1 MSVITIIVVCLIL
14 SAFFSGMEI
23 AFISSNKL
31 KIELDNQLGNFS
43 ASQIAYFNK
52 RPSMLISTLLVGN
65 NVALVVYGI
74 YMAKILEPKL
84 APYLPGEA
92 PILVA
97 QTILST
103 LLVLVTAEFLP
114 KTLFR
119 INSNWWLW
127 KFAVPLRI
135 FYILLYP
142 LVAITIGASRFFLR
156 LFFGE
161 TSEEEKP
168 VFGRIDLDNFVREAT
183 ERESP
188 GAEIE
193 HEFQIFK
200 NALKFSTI
208 KAREFMIPRNEIVAL
223 ENDTSIEE
231 LKAKFIET
239 GLSKIL
245 VYKDNIDNIIGYVKS
260 FELFKKPTSI
270 SSILLPI
277 TFVPEASMA
286 DDILKIF
293 IEEKKSLAVV
303 VDEFGGTSGMIT
315 LEDVVE
321 EIFGDIE
328 DEHDT
333 EELVERQ
340 IDAHTFEFSTRLEI
354 DYLNDT
360 YKLEIPDS
368 EEYATLAGYILSLHG
383 SIPNVNEIISTEE
396 FDFIIQKVENN
407 RIDQVRMMLKSK
419 D

>member
-1 MSVITIIVVCLIL
+1 MSTITIIVVCLIL

-74 YMAKILEPKL
+74 YMANLLEPKL
-84 APYLPGEA
+84 VPYLPGDA
-92 PILVA
+92 ALLVV

-127 KFAVPLRI
+127 KFAVPLRL

-142 LVAITIGASRFFLR
+142 VVAVTIGASRLFLR

-161 TSEEEKP
+161 SAEEEKP

-183 ERESP
+183 ERETP
-188 GAEIE
+188 GTELE

-231 LKAKFIET
+231 LREKFIAT

-245 VYKDNIDNIIGYVKS
+245 VYKDSIDNIIGYVKS
-260 FELFKKPTSI
+260 FELFKKPSSI
-270 SSILLPI
+270 SSILIPI

-333 EELVERQ
+333 EELIERQ
-340 IDAHTFEFSTRLEI
+340 LDAHSFEFSTRLEI

-360 YKLEIPDS
+360 YKLELPDS
-368 EEYATLAGYILSLHG
+368 EEYATLAGYILSFHG
-383 SIPNVNEIISTEE
+383 SIPNVNEIISTDD

-407 RIDQVRMMLKSK
+407 RIDQVRLMVKSK